1 MRKIKIGQIG
11 IGHNHGEGKM
21 LAVQKFPEL
30 FEVTGYAEEDE
41 EWIKKRGN
49 LPCYK
54 DLPRLSVNEVIEKSD
69 AVLIECDVW
78 NLTKTAQKCVDMGKH
93 VHVDKPASGTLE
105 EFKILLNSAKEKN
118 LTVQLGYMYRYNF
131 AFQKLMN
138 MIKNGELGEIYQID
152 AEMST
157 YHSSE
162 YREWLKHFK
171 GGSMYIFGS
180 HLIDPVIGILGEPKN
195 VYPFIKQTGFEG
207 IYSDDNTFAVME
219 YDKAI
224 ARITNLSVEV
234 NGWGMRRFAVMG
246 SRGTVEIKPI
256 ELNVEMTKSTIDTVG
271 NSHYS
276 DIKEKIDVKDV
287 PPLSRYDEMMK
298 DFYKSVTGI
307 KKNPYSYE
315 HELAVQ
321 RTLCKIVGEN

>member
-1 MRKIKIGQIG
+1 MKKIKIGQIG

-30 FEVTGYAEEDE
+30 FEVIGYAEENE
-41 EWIKKRGN
+41 EWVEKRSN

-54 DLPRLSVNEVIEKSD
+54 DLPRLSVEEIIEKSD
-69 AVLIECDVW
+69 AILVECDVW
-78 NLTKTAQKCVDMGKH
+78 NLTKVAKMCVEAGKH
-93 VHVDKPASGTLE
+93 VHIDKPASGTLAEFE
-105 EFKILLNSAKEKN
+105 ELLNIAKEKN
-118 LTVQLGYMYRYNF
+118 LTVQMGYMYRYNF
-131 AFQKLMN
+131 AIQKLMD
-138 MIKNGELGEIYQID
+138 MINSGELGEIYQID

-157 YHSSE
+157 YHSKE
-162 YREWLKHFK
+162 YREWLKKFK

-180 HLIDPVIGILGEPKN
+180 HLIDLVVSILGKPEK

-207 IYSDDNTFAVME
+207 VYSDDNNFAVLE

-246 SRGTVEIKPI
+246 SKGTVEIKPI
-256 ELNVEMTKSTIDTVG
+256 ELNVEMTKSTT
-271 NSHYS
+271 
-276 DIKEKIDVKDV
+276 DIASNAYQDMKEKIDIKDV
-287 PPLSRYDEMMK
+287 PTLSRYDEMMK
-298 DFYKSVTGI
+298 DFYKSVIGE
-307 KKNPYSYE
+307 KENPYSYE

-321 RTLCKIVGEN
+321 KTLCRVVGEN